1 MKKFDSCAIWL
12 IRIFL
17 SLFGRHKRDRV
28 LASISTRLAPVITVD
43 YPGKDI
49 KILCNSK
56 KSLYWAK
63 NFYLHE
69 PETIEWIRSFSS
81 GDVFWDVGAN
91 VGIYSLFA
99 AFNPGITVVAF
110 EPMTESY
117 SALQRNIWLNEKS
130 DVIESFCLA
139 LSSSKS
145 ISRLSLNSRSSGS
158 DSHTFIK
165 GNDVSSGEKNIQTVL
180 SLSVDE
186 FIREYAP
193 PFPNHLKID
202 VDGPELDVLQ
212 GAYTTL
218 KDKRLQSI
226 LIEGDVKD
234 TDRNRQLFSIL
245 EGSGLGF
252 VLKGGTAGSD
262 RHCNYLYRRR
272 KNI

>member
-1 MKKFDSCAIWL
+1 MKKFDSCTIWL
-12 IRIFL
+12 IRMFL

-28 LASISTRLAPVITVD
+28 LASISTGLAPVVTVS

-49 KILCNSK
+49 KFLCNSK

-91 VGIYSLFA
+91 VGIYSLYA
-99 AFNPGITVVAF
+99 AFNPGISVVAF

-117 SALQRNIWLNEKS
+117 SALQRNVWLNEKA

-139 LSSSKS
+139 LSGSKS
-145 ISRLSLNSRSSGS
+145 ISRLSLNSKSSGS

-165 GNDVSSGEKNIQTVL
+165 DKVVSPGEKNIQTVL
-180 SLSVDE
+180 SLSADE
-186 FIREYAP
+186 FITEYAP
-193 PFPNHLKID
+193 SFPNHLKID

-212 GAYTTL
+212 GAETTL
-218 KDKRLQSI
+218 KDDRLQSI
-226 LIEGDVKD
+226 LIEGDIED

-245 EGSGLGF
+245 ERSGLEF
-252 VLKGGTAGSD
+252 MLKGGTAGSD
-262 RHCNYLYRRR
+262 RHCNYLYRRT
-272 KNI
+272 KNN